1 MKNKIQKIK
10 SSDIY
15 DLAASYIEYFIE
27 IDCKQDFRNALDKL
41 IEDKGYQGQISVI
54 RYKTWNK
61 DYEKD
66 LNELYIDDQMHL
78 NETGYTVLDNVIAKE
93 ILLIEQN
100 NQ

>member
-1 MKNKIQKIK
+1 MFVNMTN
-10 SSDIY
+10 
-15 DLAASYIEYFIE
+15 

-66 LNELYIDDQMHL
+66 LNKLYIDDQMHL
-78 NETGYTVLDNVIAKE
+78 NESGYTALDSVIAKK

-100 NQ
+100 KQ